1 MSDIRRVV
9 TGHDPRGKA
18 VVIADGI
25 NKNVVKPPNRPGVFI
40 QNFWVETKVPSSVAG
55 NADAAPPGKKLGLE
69 PPAGGHVLRI
79 VEFPPE
85 KDWIDKVDREA
96 AKASFAS
103 LGASHAADAGAKPP
117 HPLMH
122 KTKTIDYAIVLSG
135 EIWAVMDV
143 GETLLRAG
151 DCLVQRGTNHAWS
164 NRGTEPCLVAFIL
177 VGAMP
182 PS

>member
-9 TGHDPRGKA
+9 TGHDARGKA
-18 VVIADGI
+18 IVIADGI
-25 NKNVVKPPNRPGVFI
+25 NKNVVKPPNRPGVLI

-55 NADAAPPGKKLGLE
+55 NADAAPPDKKLGLE

-103 LGASHAADAGAKPP
+103 LGASHAADSAAKPP

-135 EIWAVMDV
+135 EIYLVLDESEV
-143 GETLLRAG
+143 LLKAG
-151 DCLVQRGTNHAWS
+151 DVCIQRGTNHAWS
-164 NRGTEPCLVAFIL
+164 NRSSDYCRICFVLIDGTFD
-177 VGAMP
+177 
-182 PS
+182 

>member
-9 TGHDPRGKA
+9 TGHDARGKA

-25 NKNVVKPPNRPGVFI
+25 NQNVVQPPNRPGVSI
-40 QNFWVETKVPSSVAG
+40 HNFWVADKTPTSVAG
-55 NADAAPPGKKLGLE
+55 NTDTAPAGKKIGLE
-69 PPAGGHVLRI
+69 PPAGGLVLRI

-85 KDWIDKVDREA
+85 KGWIDKGDRAA

-103 LGASHAADAGAKPP
+103 LGATHAADASEKPP

-135 EIWAVMDV
+135 EIYLVLDESEV
-143 GETLLRAG
+143 LLKAG
-151 DCLVQRGTNHAWS
+151 DMCVQRGTNHAWS
-164 NRGTEPCLVAFIL
+164 NRSNDYCRICFVLIDGTFE
-177 VGAMP
+177 
-182 PS
+182 